1 MICALPLLMLGGV
14 TLTANAAA
22 NATLN
27 KTAIVDEA
35 MPGLISGKVRDVN
48 GEPIIG
54 ASIKE
59 KGMKNATVSDIDGNF
74 HISLSNPNAELEI
87 SYIGFT
93 PQTVKASDGVVV
105 TMKDDTHSL
114 NELVV
119 VGYQTMRKTD
129 LVGAVSSIKASELN
143 TTTPTIGQSLVGKVS
158 GVQISQV
165 SGAPYQSTKIRV
177 RGTAS
182 INASS
187 DPLYVID
194 GYPSSGDL
202 LLDPEDIASIEVLK
216 DAASAAIYG
225 SRAAGGVV
233 LITTKRG
240 KEGKTR
246 VGYDFQLGVNQLAK
260 KIDLLNANQFADL
273 VVDGRNN
280 YYRRLLQSKG
290 KIWNDSYYSD
300 DNAKRAERLGGS
312 NSAVNIPD
320 FLYDFASQTVKTPQY
335 DTDWQDELYRNAIAQ
350 RHHISVNGGNENI
363 RYELSGSFQNQD
375 GIVRYTGQRRF
386 NLRGNMDVNISKRLK
401 AGANFSHTSNWNR
414 EMEEGRFDHG
424 AVLGALIYAPFFRCY
439 DDDGNLIKGEMTSYA
454 PQYGFQQIENP
465 VAMVKET
472 KIRRNGDRNTFNV
485 TASYEPVDNLFLKA
499 NLGMF
504 SYNEKYEF
512 YRPTSLSTGAY
523 LPGTP
528 QANAAA
534 YALAT
539 NAHTN
544 DWLGEFTANYS
555 KTWAQ
560 RHNFSGVAGYSLQKT
575 PMTDL
580 E

>member
-1 MICALPLLMLGGV
+1 MICALPLLMLGSV
-14 TLTANAAA
+14 TLTANAAT
-22 NATLN
+22 NAALN
-27 KTAIVDEA
+27 KIAIVDEA
-35 MPGLISGKVRDVN
+35 VPGLISGKVCDAN

-246 VGYDFQLGVNQLAK
+246 IGYDFQLGVNQLAK
-260 KIDLLNANQFADL
+260 KVDLLNANQFADL

-290 KIWNDSYYSD
+290 KTWNDSYYSD

-350 RHHISVNGGNENI
+350 RHHISVNGGNENM

-414 EMEEGRFDHG
+414 EIEEGRFDHG

-439 DDDGNLIKGEMTSYA
+439 DDDSNLIKGEMTSYA
-454 PQYGFQQIENP
+454 SQYGFQQIENP
-465 VAMVKET
+465 VAM
-472 KIRRNGDRNTFNV
+472 
-485 TASYEPVDNLFLKA
+485 
-499 NLGMF
+499 
-504 SYNEKYEF
+504 
-512 YRPTSLSTGAY
+512 
-523 LPGTP
+523 
-528 QANAAA
+528 
-534 YALAT
+534 
-539 NAHTN
+539 
-544 DWLGEFTANYS
+544 WL
-555 KTWAQ
+555 W
-560 RHNFSGVAGYSLQKT
+560 
-575 PMTDL
+575 
-580 E
+580 